1 MKKILS
7 LSLIFVFGVLLIGC
21 NDGVITDEL
30 TDVTSTSET
39 ETTTETVTTETPPTT
54 EMQNTTEE
62 ATSSSNQTS
71 SQTTT
76 EVPTT
81 SETTTEVPTTSETTT
96 EEATSGETTTGE
108 TTTQDEFTT
117 SVTTQEITLTY
128 ADWGSLEINQ
138 ALADAFMELY
148 PNINVV
154 LRTDITGTGGAFTES
169 LLNAQAANVL
179 PDVFVIDNVPT
190 GYSNGMLYDVTEFWD
205 NDPDTQDVY
214 PNIKETAVYN
224 GQRYAL
230 PSFQFVKGVFLN
242 ITLFDEY
249 NISIP
254 DKDWTY
260 EEMVDLAIEFRQAGI
275 DDSVYGLEP
284 VHYLGDLDFEQIWP
298 TQDIAGMGYNT
309 WDGEQFNFTHQSWI
323 DAYQTKLDLWAQ
335 DVVIDY
341 GTLSEE
347 ELSVYGEGSAFLQGY
362 VAMSIQGSWELWY
375 VDHMYDNEGYE
386 VGFWPYPGGDAG
398 QFPPTILYYTVV
410 SSQTSYPYEA
420 YLLAKFMSFGRQGW
434 MTRLD
439 AMEEQGITYLDRFP
453 VADYDEVWDRIMYN
467 EDGLPSDLLF
477 YVEGVQESVDLFEYS
492 KPDID
497 KWLPGNKAFWEWVG
511 NDDNDYWT
519 KINEGL
525 ITPDVFAAQ
534 WEDKINE
541 FIQTALDEYE

>member
-1 MKKILS
+1 M
-7 LSLIFVFGVLLIGC
+7 LLIGC
-21 NDGVITDEL
+21 DEAMTIDSLL
-30 TDVTSTSET
+30 TT
-39 ETTTETVTTETPPTT
+39 EGQTTTETQTTADQVTTEQPTT
-54 EMQNTTEE
+54 QAPTSTEDG
-62 ATSSSNQTS
+62 TGV
-71 SQTTT
+71 QTTT

-81 SETTTEVPTTSETTT
+81 SETTTT
-96 EEATSGETTTGE
+96 EETTTGSE
-108 TTTQDEFTT
+108 LTT

-128 ADWGSLEINQ
+128 ADWGSPAINQ

-148 PNINVV
+148 PNITVV

-169 LLNAQAANVL
+169 LLNAQAADVL

-190 GYSNGMLYDVTEFWD
+190 GFTNGMIYDVTEFWD
-205 NDPDTQDVY
+205 NDPDTDAVY
-214 PNIKETAVYN
+214 PNIKDTAVYN
-224 GQRYAL
+224 GRRYAL
-230 PSFQFVKGVFLN
+230 PSFQFIKGVFLN
-242 ITLFDEY
+242 LTLFDEY
-249 NISIP
+249 NIPIP
-254 DKDWTY
+254 EKDWTY
-260 EEMVDLAIEFRQAGI
+260 EEMVDLAIEFRQVGI
-275 DDSVYGLEP
+275 NDYIYGLEP

-298 TQDIAGMGYNT
+298 TQDFADMGYNT
-309 WDGEQFNFTHQSWI
+309 WDGQQFNFTNQAWI

-347 ELSVYGEGSAFLQGY
+347 ELAVYGEGSAFLQGY

-375 VDHMYDNEGYE
+375 VDHMFDNYGYE

-398 QFPPTILYYTVV
+398 QFPPTILDYTVV

-453 VADYDEVWDRIMYN
+453 VADYDEVWDRIMFN

-477 YVEGVQESVDLFEYS
+477 YVEGVQESVDLFEFS

-519 KINEGL
+519 KINEGT
-525 ITPDVFAAQ
+525 ITPDVFAQQ

-541 FIQTALDEYE
+541 FIATALDEYE